1 MRLARVIGTV
11 TATVKQ
17 PALTG
22 GTLLLTDVLDGAG
35 NVVVPAVI
43 AIDTCGAGVG
53 DDVMLV
59 EGSAARLPASLAG
72 VPVDAAIIAVVDQV
86 TLAPSVAPPAKRS
99 STASKRRK
107 S

>member
-22 GTLLLTDVLDGAG
+22 AKLLLTDVLDGAG
-35 NVVVPAVI
+35 NVVAPAVI
-43 AIDTCGAGVG
+43 AVDTCGAGVG

-72 VPVDAAIIAVVDQV
+72 APVDAAIIAVIDRV
-86 TLAPSVAPPAKRS
+86 TLAAPAKS
-99 STASKRRK
+99 TATASKRRK
-107 S
+107 T